1 VYFHPFFNTMDVGPI
16 VLEIPPATGGSIT
29 GSVDDAWQPAIVDV
43 GPTDMDKGK
52 GGKYTPT
59 ATR

>member
-1 VYFHPFFNTMDVGPI
+1 MDVGPI